1 MKNETKKL
9 SYIEGI
15 GSIVIN
21 IILFILKY
29 WVGIMTGS
37 IAIIADAWHTLSDS
51 LTSIVVILGAK
62 ISSKPADDNH
72 PLVMEEQNQ
81 SLRSLLECCC
91 SSLVQIFYLMRS
103 KD

>member
-21 IILFILKY
+21 VILFILKY

-51 LTSIVVILGAK
+51 LTSIVV
-62 ISSKPADDNH
+62 N
-72 PLVMEEQNQ
+72 
-81 SLRSLLECCC
+81 LRENT
-91 SSLVQIFYLMRS
+91 RTR
-103 KD
+103 

>member
-21 IILFILKY
+21 VILFILKY

-37 IAIIADAWHTLSDS
+37 IAIIVDAWHT
-51 LTSIVVILGAK
+51 
-62 ISSKPADDNH
+62 
-72 PLVMEEQNQ
+72 
-81 SLRSLLECCC
+81 
-91 SSLVQIFYLMRS
+91 
-103 KD
+103 